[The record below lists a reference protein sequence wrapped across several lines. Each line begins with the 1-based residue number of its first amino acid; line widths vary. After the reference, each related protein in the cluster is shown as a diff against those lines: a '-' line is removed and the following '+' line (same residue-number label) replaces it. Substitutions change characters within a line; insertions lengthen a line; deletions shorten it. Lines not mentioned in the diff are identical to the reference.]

1 MPHDPDPTVPEW
13 AGDREMVTLVRHGET
28 GWNRLGR
35 RQGQLDSPLT
45 ADGLRHG
52 QRVAAALAGFG
63 IDGVFTSPLGRSVV
77 TARACAEVLGCSVV
91 VIDELAEVHHGEM
104 VGLTAAEIERAFP
117 GEMARRSA
125 NRYEWCFP
133 GGESY
138 ADADRR
144 AAVALGR
151 VAATGG
157 RRPLIVSHEMIGR
170 MLLRTLLGADPATAL
185 TWSHPH
191 GVIYRVDVAN
201 RTVVELPVDQ
211 RSAEWGAD

>member
-1 MPHDPDPTVPEW
+1 
-13 AGDREMVTLVRHGET
+13 
-28 GWNRLGR
+28 
-35 RQGQLDSPLT
+35 
-45 ADGLRHG
+45 
-52 QRVAAALAGFG
+52 
-63 IDGVFTSPLGRSVV
+63 V
-77 TARACAEVLGCSVV
+77 TARACAEVLGYSVV

-104 VGLTAAEIERAFP
+104 AGLTSAEIERAFP
-117 GEMARRSA
+117 GAMARRA
-125 NRYEWCFP
+125 ADRYEWCFP

-170 MLLRTLLGADPATAL
+170 MLLSTLLGADPATAL

-191 GVIYRVDVAN
+191 GVIYQVDVAN

-211 RSAEWGAD
+211 RSAERGAD